1 MRVGLSGHQK
11 MPDVAYDF
19 ASTSIDDFIADHG
32 ELTGIC
38 SLAAGS
44 DQLFADKIVASGNE
58 LHVVIPCKNYEATF
72 DEEGLSKYKTLLD
85 AAADT
90 ETLDFT
96 EPSEEAFFAAG
107 KRVAELSD
115 ELIAVW
121 DGEAAQGL
129 GGTADIVK
137 YTRALGKTIFIVWPE
152 GVVRS

>member
-1 MRVGLSGHQK
+1 MRVGLSGHQE
-11 MPDVAYDF
+11 MPDVAWDF
-19 ASTSIDDFIADHG
+19 ASTSIDDYITDHG

-38 SLAAGS
+38 SLAVGS

-58 LHVVIPCKNYEATF
+58 LYVVIPCKNYEATF
-72 DEEGLSKYKTLLD
+72 DEAGLGEYKTLLE
-85 AAADT
+85 AAANT

-137 YTRALGKTIFIVWPE
+137 YAKALGKTVLLVWPE
-152 GVVRS
+152 GATR